1 MEEKAFKKDKT
12 PYLIFACKR
21 CQQFSYVK
29 TTQKTKRCLRCGY
42 SYQVRDLLNEGEIV
56 NGISKAVDA
65 ITRKQNEL
73 SVPEF
78 RSQGDFVINT
88 SDKISK
94 KQNLLSLPKEEFKES
109 DKADVK
115 FKALLYNLSKLY
127 GKFPAYM
134 IEIMAEDSGISRDEI
149 PHLIEIFQKQ
159 GILIQ
164 LKDDDFYFQIS
175 LEH

>member
-1 MEEKAFKKDKT
+1 MKKDKT

-21 CQQFSYVK
+21 CQHFSYVK
-29 TTQKTKRCLRCGY
+29 TTQKTKRCLRCGC
-42 SYQVRDLLNEGEIV
+42 SFQVKSILNEGEIV
-56 NGISKAVDA
+56 SGISNAVDA
-65 ITRKQNEL
+65 VTRKQNEL

-88 SDKISK
+88 GDKIPK
-94 KQNLLSLPKEEFKES
+94 KQNLISLPKEEFKERTE
-109 DKADVK
+109 ADVK
-115 FKALLYNLSKLY
+115 FEALLYNLSKLY

-134 IEIMAEDSGISRDEI
+134 IEIMAEDNGISREEI

-164 LKDDDFYFQIS
+164 IKDNDFYYQIS